1 MTRQRRLIPL
11 TKKEKSAL
19 WGETGPYSRASMVIQ
34 TRILDDRMSRVFLE
48 VKLEINPYTFEFIKM
63 HRNEFADDETVRQ
76 ILDSS
81 EFRGQRDGY
90 VSFPY
95 SHEYKSKF
103 LEEANKYLNRAEKA
117 IIKMHKFV
125 LKYLDADIN

>member
-1 MTRQRRLIPL
+1 MTKQRRLIPL

-34 TRILDDRMSRVFLE
+34 TRILDDRTSRVFLE
-48 VKLEINPYTFEFIKM
+48 VKLEINPYTFEFIKK

-90 VSFPY
+90 ISCLY
-95 SHEYKSKF
+95 SHEYKSKL
-103 LEEANKYLNRAEKA
+103 LEEANKHLSRAEKA
-117 IIKMHKFV
+117 IIRMHKFV

>member
-1 MTRQRRLIPL
+1 MARQRRLILL

-19 WGETGPYSRASMVIQ
+19 WGETGPYSQASMVIQ

-48 VKLEINPYTFEFIKM
+48 VKLEINPYAFELIKE
-63 HRNEFADDETVRQ
+63 HRNEFADDETVQQ
-76 ILDSS
+76 ILDGS

-90 VSFPY
+90 ISCPY
-95 SHEYKSKF
+95 SHEYKSKL

-117 IIKMHKFV
+117 IIRMHKFV